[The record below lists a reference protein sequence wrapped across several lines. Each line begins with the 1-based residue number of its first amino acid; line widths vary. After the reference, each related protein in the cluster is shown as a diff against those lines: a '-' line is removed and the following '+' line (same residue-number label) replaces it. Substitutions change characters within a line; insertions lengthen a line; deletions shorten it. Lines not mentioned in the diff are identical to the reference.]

1 MLKLK
6 VKPVYS
12 RKAKVAPI
20 DVCPAGLEFR
30 QHQVETY
37 RAIQDPDVQV
47 IFNTAMTGDGKS
59 LAAYLPAL
67 TEGKSILAMYPTN
80 ELIGDQ
86 ERQVQEYCRWF
97 EQGISCNRMIAE
109 RLYELR
115 EELTDLRG
123 QRTAIELLA
132 QENPI
137 LLTNPDIFNLI
148 ANFHYLNPEYEN
160 PDQLVQHIIDS
171 YDLFIFDEFHIYDVS
186 QVISVLTT
194 MLYFIEQGRGKFEQ
208 KKFVFLSA
216 TPSPLLLDCLD
227 KASLKYK
234 VINGNYQFNELDSSK
249 WDKICAPFDL
259 HFHATGRRTEEWIEN
274 HYQQIAEW
282 FADNPGS
289 RGAIIVNSVAVAKR
303 ILLFLKERNAAGDFP
318 LNIGENTGLSSRE
331 ERRFALYESELLIGT
346 STVDVGVD
354 FKISFLVFEA
364 VDAGSW
370 IQRLGRL
377 GRHSEYEKPD
387 GTIMKFDR
395 FVAHSLLPKYV
406 YERVE
411 KIVTPDSEIEKKAL
425 IDLMRSDDENKQI
438 FSPINDFRNY
448 RKSWGWLH
456 ASHIINT
463 LGHPRLRENF
473 APQRKRLTQ
482 VYSDIFEADIE
493 TRAKKWYFAVK
504 KKQPESIDA
513 GVIQFRGET
522 PFTCGILDETD
533 REIKAYNLLWVL
545 QNAEVEYMEKADFM
559 REVQS
564 RRVST
569 RRFRYVDVYLR
580 VLEYRSERERFR
592 LTQTR
597 KIAEQFIDD
606 SYRQLNTLKGFE
618 IDGDFPE
625 INRINRWLRKKRL
638 LCLVRKEK
646 IGDLRRILRLPMMFS
661 IFSLLDRDGN
671 EFSVAFSKDALLLH
685 SQPYIWANKENSDGR
700 SNSA

>member
-12 RKAKVAPI
+12 RKAKVASI

-80 ELIGDQ
+80 ELIKDQ
-86 ERQVQEYCRWF
+86 ERQVQACCRWF
-97 EQGISCNRMIAE
+97 GQHIACDKMSSE
-109 RLYELR
+109 SLFELR
-115 EELTDLRG
+115 TKLTDLRG
-123 QRTAIELLA
+123 QKAAVEHLA
-132 QENPI
+132 LKNPI

-148 ANFHYLNPEYEN
+148 ANFQYLNPEYEN
-160 PDQLVQHIIDS
+160 PDQLVQHIIDY
-171 YDLFIFDEFHIYDVS
+171 YDLFVFDEFHLYDVS

-216 TPSPLLLDCLD
+216 TPSPFLLDCLD

-234 VINGNYQFNELDSSK
+234 VIKGNYQFNELHSPK
-249 WDKICAPFDL
+249 WDKICASFDL
-259 HFHATGRRTEEWIEN
+259 HFHATGRRTEEWVEYN
-274 HYQQIAEW
+274 YPQIAEW

-289 RGAIIVNSVAVAKR
+289 RGAIIVNSIATAKR
-303 ILLFLKERNAAGDFP
+303 ISLFLKERNAAGNFP
-318 LNIGENTGLSSRE
+318 LNIGENTGLSSQE
-331 ERRFALYESELLIGT
+331 ERHFALYESDLLIGT

-354 FKISFLVFEA
+354 FKINFLVFEA
-364 VDAGSW
+364 IDVGSW

-387 GTIMKFDR
+387 GTVMKFDH

-411 KIVTPDSEIEKKAL
+411 KIVTPDSEIEKKTL
-425 IDLMRSDDENKQI
+425 IDLMRSDDENKQV

-456 ASHIINT
+456 AAHIINT
-463 LGHPRLRENF
+463 LGHPRLRENY
-473 APQRKRLTQ
+473 ASQREKLTQ
-482 VYSDIFEADIE
+482 VYSDIFETDIE
-493 TRAKKWYFAVK
+493 TRSAKWYFAIK
-504 KKQPESIDA
+504 KKQPEIIDS

-522 PFTCGILDETD
+522 PFTCGIFDETD
-533 REIKAYNLLWVL
+533 GELKDYNLLWVL
-545 QNAEVEYMEKADFM
+545 QNAAVEYMEKVDFM

-564 RRVST
+564 RSLPARK
-569 RRFRYVDVYLR
+569 FRYVDVCLR
-580 VLEYRSERERFR
+580 LQEYRSERERFR

-597 KIAEQFIDD
+597 KIMEQFTDD
-606 SYRQLNTLKGFE
+606 DYRQLHILKGFE

-625 INRINRWLRKKRL
+625 INKINRWLRIKPF

-646 IGDLRRILRLPMMFS
+646 VGDLRRILRLPMMFS
-661 IFSLLDRDGN
+661 IFPLLDRDGN
-671 EFSVAFSKDALLLH
+671 PLSVVFSKDALLLH
-685 SQPYIWANKENSDGR
+685 SQPYIWATEENSNG
-700 SNSA
+700 

>member
-12 RKAKVAPI
+12 RKANVVPI
-20 DVCPAGLEFR
+20 EVHPEEFNFR

-80 ELIGDQ
+80 ELIKDQ
-86 ERQVQEYCRWF
+86 ERQVQEYCQRF
-97 EQGISCNRMIAE
+97 EQRTVCDKMFAE

-115 EELTDLRG
+115 EEMKDLRG
-123 QRTAIELLA
+123 QSAAIELLA

-148 ANFHYLNPEYEN
+148 ANFHYLNLEYEN
-160 PDQLVQHIIDS
+160 PDQLVQHVIDY
-171 YDLFIFDEFHIYDVS
+171 YDLFVFDEFHIYDAS

-194 MLYFIEQGRGKFEQ
+194 MLYFIEQGRGKFGQ
-208 KKFVFLSA
+208 KKFILLSA
-216 TPSPLLLDCLD
+216 TPSPFLLDCL
-227 KASLKYK
+227 KTANLKYK
-234 VINGNYQFNELDSSK
+234 VIKGNYQSDALDSTK
-249 WDKICAPFDL
+249 WAKICAPFDL
-259 HFHATGRRTEEWIEN
+259 HFHATGRRTEEWVEN

-282 FADNPGS
+282 FAENPDS
-289 RGAIIVNSVAVAKR
+289 RGAIIVNSVAAAKR
-303 ILLFLKERNAAGDFP
+303 ISLFLKERNIAGDFP
-318 LNIGENTGLSSRE
+318 LTVGENTGLSARK
-331 ERRFALYESELLIGT
+331 ERDFALYESDLLIGT

-354 FKISFLVFEA
+354 FKINFLVFEA
-364 VDAGSW
+364 IDAGSW

-377 GRHSEYEKPD
+377 GRHSEYEKPE
-387 GTIMKFDR
+387 GTIMRFDR

-411 KIVTPDSEIEKKAL
+411 QIIPPETKIDKETL
-425 IDLMRSDDENKQI
+425 IDLMQSEDEDKRI

-448 RKSWGWLH
+448 RKCWGWLP

-473 APQRKRLTQ
+473 ATQRKRLTE
-482 VYSDIFEADIE
+482 VYSKIFEANIE
-493 TRAKKWYFAVK
+493 TRAKKNYFAVK
-504 KKQPESIDA
+504 MNQPEIIDS

-522 PFTCGILDETD
+522 PFTCGIIDETD
-533 REIKAYNLLWVL
+533 DEIKAYNLLWVL
-545 QNAEVEYMEKADFM
+545 QNADVQYMEKSDFM

-580 VLEYRSERERFR
+580 LRGYRSEREHFR

-597 KIAEQFIDD
+597 KIAERFTDNN
-606 SYRQLNTLKGFE
+606 YRQLHALKGFE
-618 IDGDFPE
+618 IDGNFPE
-625 INRINRWLRKKRL
+625 INRINRWLRKKQL
-638 LCLVRKEK
+638 LCLVRKERV
-646 IGDLRRILRLPMMFS
+646 GDLRRILRLPMMFS
-661 IFSLLDRDGN
+661 IFTLLDRDGN
-671 EFSVAFSKDALLLH
+671 EFSVAFSKDALLLR
-685 SQPYIWANKENSDGR
+685 SQPYIWANKENSDG
-700 SNSA
+700 